1 MTNVKA
7 GSHQLPNAGTRLS
20 PCAMRTLVLPA
31 VLFLLT
37 AAAPP
42 SELARL
48 QTEASRVTIIRDDW
62 GIAHV
67 HGHTDADAVFGAIYA
82 QAEDDFP
89 RIEANYLTALGRT
102 AEAEGEKAI
111 WQDLRA
117 RLYVSEP
124 ELKAYYAKS
133 PANMQALMNAWADGL
148 NYYLATHSEVHPRV
162 LAHFEPWMALSFTE
176 GSIGGDIERI
186 DLDRLRDFYSSR
198 HPGLEPGPALS
209 SAAVEGRQFPGQ
221 ARDDESADAN
231 WPHAWIS
238 DVFRKADNEPRGSNG
253 IAIAPGM
260 TSNGHALL
268 LINPHTSFFFRSE
281 LQMSSDE
288 GLDAYGASTWG
299 QFFIYQGFN
308 PHIGW
313 MHTSSG
319 VDVVDEFV
327 EKVESHGKSLC
338 YRFGNSC
345 DPIGVRPVTLR
356 CRLPD
361 GKFAT
366 RSFSTY
372 FTHHGPIVAN
382 ENGRWIAFAM
392 MNKPVEALQQSYL
405 RTKANDLESFMQVA
419 QLKANSS
426 NNTIFADDKGEIA
439 YLHPQFVPSRD
450 NQFDYTKP
458 VDGTDPRADWG
469 VLHRLSE
476 LPNVIDPPNGWVDNN
491 NNAPWSAAGAFSP
504 DPTKFPKYMDMFG
517 ENYRGIHALQLLTH
531 SKGWTLEKL
540 QAAAFDSYQPGFA
553 ALIPPLIQAYD
564 RLPGNDPRK
573 ARLSGPIAT
582 LRPWNFRWSGESVP
596 QTLAMFY
603 GDALQKAEHA
613 PADEPGNKRMMRLAR
628 DTSPAQKLQ
637 SLDDAVTR
645 LIREFGRWQVP
656 WGEVNRFQRISSAI
670 DQPFSD
676 SAPSIPV
683 PFASS
688 AYGSLAAFG
697 ASPKPG
703 TVKWY
708 GTSGNSFVAVVE
720 FGPRVRARA
729 VTAGGESGHLGSPH
743 FNDEALRYA
752 SGDLRNVYFWP
763 DQLKGHTEREYHPGE

>member
-1 MTNVKA
+1 
-7 GSHQLPNAGTRLS
+7 
-20 PCAMRTLVLPA
+20 
-31 VLFLLT
+31 
-37 AAAPP
+37 
-42 SELARL
+42 
-48 QTEASRVTIIRDDW
+48 
-62 GIAHV
+62 
-67 HGHTDADAVFGAIYA
+67 VFGAIYA

-124 ELKAYYAKS
+124 ELKDWYAKS

-148 NYYLATHSEVHPRV
+148 NYYLATHSDVHPRV
-162 LAHFEPWMALSFTE
+162 LTHFEPWMALSFTE

-186 DLDRLRDFYSSR
+186 DLDKLRQFYSINR
-198 HPGLEPGPALS
+198 HAELDSASMNTALAS
-209 SAAVEGRQFPGQ
+209 SGKPSSWTLKRVQ
-221 ARDDESADAN
+221 ADG
-231 WPHAWIS
+231 
-238 DVFRKADNEPRGSNG
+238 FADNEPRGSNG
-253 IAIAPGM
+253 IAIAPGL

-319 VDVVDEFV
+319 VDVVDEFA
-327 EKVESHGKSLC
+327 EKVEQHGKSPC
-338 YRFGNSC
+338 YVFGNSC

-356 CRLPD
+356 VRRPD
-361 GKFAT
+361 GKLAT
-366 RSFSTY
+366 RSFTTY
-372 FTHHGPIVAN
+372 FTHHGPIVAD
-382 ENGRWIAFAM
+382 ENGRWMAFAM

-405 RTKANDLESFMQVA
+405 RTKASDLASFMQVA

-450 NQFDYTKP
+450 NDFDYTKP
-458 VDGTDPRADWG
+458 VDGTDPRTDWG

-491 NNAPWSAAGAFSP
+491 NNAPWSAAGAYSP
-504 DPTKFPKYMDMFG
+504 NPANYPKYMDMFG
-517 ENYRGIHALQLLTH
+517 ENFRGIHAVELLTH
-531 SKGWTLEKL
+531 SRGWTLEKL

-553 ALIPPLIQAYD
+553 ALMPPLIQAYD
-564 RLPGNDPRK
+564 NLRTADARK
-573 ARLSGPIAT
+573 ARLSGPIAA
-582 LRPWNFRWSGESVP
+582 LRAWNFRWSGESVP

-637 SLDDAVTR
+637 SLDDAVAR
-645 LIREFGRWQVP
+645 LTREFGRWQVP

-720 FGPRVRARA
+720 FGPRVRAHA

-763 DQLKGHTEREYHPGE
+763 DQLKGHIEREYHPGE